1 MKKREKSAKNTKKR
15 RRNAL
20 WIPIV
25 IHSDF
30 GMGEQ

>member
-1 MKKREKSAKNTKKR
+1 MKKGKKVQKIQKKK

-30 GMGEQ
+30 GIGE